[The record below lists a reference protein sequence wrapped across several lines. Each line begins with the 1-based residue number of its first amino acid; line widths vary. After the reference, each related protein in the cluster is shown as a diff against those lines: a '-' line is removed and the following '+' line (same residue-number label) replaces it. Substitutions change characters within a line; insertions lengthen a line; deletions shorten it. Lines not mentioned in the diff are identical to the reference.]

1 MSSNS
6 GIAESVFQAV
16 DIIVN
21 NTISGIAF
29 DKTIECEIV
38 DNADAKNGRYTV
50 TDGST
55 KFEAYSEKTSYAKGS
70 KVLVK
75 IPEGNFSKTKYIEGL
90 AQKDDGEPITYLSA
104 LNTIMDVVDLTKIS
118 NNIEFKNKNTSSSGF
133 SLKSNSDTTN
143 QLIWSFKFSD
153 YPNIWL
159 NDVFTS
165 LYVEA
170 DFKTN
175 LLNVKSGTYGL
186 LLVVKIK
193 MGDNSTLEQSY
204 HFSSKEFFGNPYRF
218 SVFSNQAKKINIKG
232 FKKFDSI
239 SLYFYQNKDFKNISG
254 GDYNSSTN
262 DLFVKNVRVGLG
274 TDLIDVPDNTVKLIS
289 LDEPNYKTMSQAT
302 EYKDETTLQ
311 FLWFNKS
318 DKNKYVGFSDGIA
331 KKELNNDEK
340 ALFETF
346 KENDDDISVCGISI
360 DSNNIID
367 TKNYDEVQ
375 YYNLTKA
382 SSRLEAQ
389 KTNLMPFDENSL
401 NLMADIQDAHD
412 ALSDIRTLLN
422 GSFASAFKALKDN
435 TNGSGISFN
444 DIETKISDS
453 LTTMNVYLDVSL
465 RKADGSFNT
474 QVSFLQYYK
483 EIFKYINFIRE
494 SIIENPPDITKDI
507 SRITKK
513 NYLDFIESG
522 VETEFYKYIVGIDDT
537 NGVLDDIDEIFKSL
551 ESLENEFKNNY
562 SFYLKYYNNFKE
574 QFILI
579 KEKYNKYK
587 TLVSDKLPNIAINF
601 EEIDNSESVT
611 HLRVGTLENNKYKKN
626 FFYYK
631 ESDDTMKMDDNENV
645 TSDRIYYIPTIRLH
659 YENVKIDEDT
669 TTTTVTEIAL
679 YSITLGILKYDI
691 KYYLTSED
699 WQKPDYSIFDNL
711 YSIYWYRYKKDY
723 EDINDPY
730 GSRHWEKLTQSNYF
744 SAYQKKNTGNEKDYI
759 FEGSALYPSS
769 KNLIN
774 QGLPSVNEDLG
785 YIDNVKYWLDKGKDT
800 DNVNLKIVLN
810 PQNIEEKFKV
820 ILVYNHEK
828 YESNELVF
836 TNVEH
841 PQVVDKVENE
851 VIEIVHKENSQ
862 NSYPIYEA
870 TTMGLKD
877 GNEKV
882 KKRKIMAKQSLTEVK
897 QVKDG
902 EVETTKIKFKGYVY
916 WYFPATKTQLD
927 FDEEFLEKFK
937 FNAEKQCEILS
948 RLCTYEYD
956 SDKSIF
962 TKRTKEVTKDGTTT
976 NEVIYLPQ
984 SEVGKKYLIK
994 EEKDGYCKI
1003 SIKEDEKD
1011 ILVWIQKSGVK
1022 ITYKATDGVVCFS
1035 KRIDQSKITENFQQ
1049 NLNEELEFSY
1059 KIKDTYDPNNT
1070 QNTIKCVL
1078 KEDGGKERD
1087 GSIGFTFTTFGSN
1100 GTDYSLIVR
1109 PTNSVISSFCGTDPD
1124 TILSLTVEIY
1134 DKNCQPVD
1142 GVTVSDIKWLNSI
1155 SAYKASRVYKDSKP
1169 GNQIEISLM
1178 HEDTEGKVYH
1188 KYGILKVSATAS
1200 DLNGITLDTLYPIP
1214 WSAESNYWL
1223 SGPTRITYNS
1233 QGTLMNYD
1241 KTVYELFGFD
1251 KNKTAE
1257 IEIKYLKD
1265 INTFADEGNADDVLL
1280 IRYMPILQN
1289 NILKPCTL
1297 FVDNVGLYPVIQVK
1311 DDGGNLLFS
1320 QPLVIQ
1326 QSRFESSFLNGW
1338 DGTLQIDE
1346 EGNTIMSAMVGA
1358 GIKNSDNSFSGV
1370 LMGNV
1375 EGKTGFAESGIG
1387 LYGFHH
1393 GGQSFGFNVDGTAFL
1408 GKSGAGR
1415 IEFDGNRSAIY
1426 SSNWYQSFYE
1436 TDEKGNIVLKD
1447 LPPFNN
1453 DGTINKGT
1461 DGLCIDLDD
1470 GYIDAYNFKLTGK
1483 YLYLNANP
1491 NTNEPYLLI
1500 GDKKNN
1506 YIEYDSSNG
1515 LNISVTNLSISY
1527 ALGENL
1533 LYNTAPLEKLSK
1545 ELEAGA
1551 EKGPSGWTIS
1561 PEMDKAEDTV
1571 VKTDSTLRKCI
1582 RIKRPN
1588 ELAEDEPM
1596 VISQTLKTPMENDN
1610 YYTLSGKIYINTSKD
1625 KEVIITVGNK
1635 TDKIT
1640 CEKNTSKW
1648 YEIKMT
1654 FKPTGSLSTFK
1665 IEDYS
1670 TQDYDTATRQH
1681 TLLYHLKLELGQ
1693 IATAWCQSTKE
1704 NDYIDKIYE
1713 YSKQGLSGMLSQS
1726 AVFDALTNNG
1736 ASQGIYMQN
1745 GDIYI
1750 NASAIGVGLLRS
1762 NIVEGT
1768 FNYTYTDNSNIK
1780 REGTAVDLSQYQSKS
1795 TLKDFTVTSINLTKG
1810 TLFDL
1815 NSGIFQSTNCNLK
1828 FESREYNI
1836 RDTIKDKYIAA
1847 IARDC
1852 LKYACKLDGEEK
1864 AAENIKNYFN
1874 ITDEESELSNTN
1886 LILQY
1891 YDVDQDGKVTAA
1903 DARALLRESAHIL
1916 DNVQTTLEFNKNGFR
1931 IYTKNGTGCFS
1942 GKEEELFTV
1951 QGSAAYIKT
1960 LYIFDTTRKDDE
1972 EPSLSLYMDVN
1983 DTLKLLNLFKSSIEG
1998 KLADGKTLIG
2008 ILKELFR
2015 KTGVLTDSNENEYFK

>member
-1 MSSNS
+1 MSSSS

-75 IPEGNFSKTKYIEGL
+75 IPEGDFSKTKYIEGL

-104 LNTIMDVVDLTKIS
+104 LNTIMDIVDLTKIS
-118 NNIEFKNKNTSSSGF
+118 NNIEFKNKNTSNSGF
-133 SLKSNSDTTN
+133 SLKSNSNTTN

-254 GDYNSSTN
+254 GDYNSSAN
-262 DLFVKNVRVGLG
+262 DLFVKNIRVGLG

-367 TKNYDEVQ
+367 TRNYDEVQ

-382 SSRLEAQ
+382 NSRLEAQ

-453 LTTMNVYLDVSL
+453 LTTMNIYLDVSL

-507 SRITKK
+507 SRITQK
-513 NYLDFIESG
+513 NYLDFIESD

-537 NGVLDDIDEIFKSL
+537 KGVLDDMDEIFKSL
-551 ESLENEFKNNY
+551 ESLEDEFKNNY

-574 QFILI
+574 QFMLI
-579 KEKYNKYK
+579 KEEYNKYK

-601 EEIDNSESVT
+601 EEINNSESVT
-611 HLRVGTLENNKYKKN
+611 HLRVGTLENNEYKKN

-631 ESDDTMKMDDNENV
+631 ESDDIMKMDDSENV
-645 TSDRIYYIPTIRLH
+645 TSDRIYYIPTIKLH

-669 TTTTVTEIAL
+669 TTTTITEIAL
-679 YSITLGILKYDI
+679 YSITLGTLEYDI

-759 FEGSALYPSS
+759 FEGSVLYPSS

-785 YIDNVKYWLDKGKDT
+785 YVDNVKYWLDKSKDT
-800 DNVNLKIVLN
+800 DDVSLKIVLN

-841 PQVVDKVENE
+841 PQVLDKVENE
-851 VIEIVHKENSQ
+851 IIEIVHKENSQ

-870 TTMGLKD
+870 TSMGLKD

-882 KKRKIMAKQSLTEVK
+882 KKRKIMAKQSLTEIK

-902 EVETTKIKFKGYVY
+902 KVETTKIKFKGYIY

-927 FDEEFLEKFK
+927 FDEEFLEN

-956 SDKSIF
+956 SDNSTFIE
-962 TKRTKEVTKDGTTT
+962 RTKEVIKDEAVT

-994 EEKDGYCKI
+994 EENAGYCKI
-1003 SIKEDEKD
+1003 NIKEDEKD
-1011 ILVWIQKSGVK
+1011 TDIWIQKSGVK
-1022 ITYKATDGVVCFS
+1022 ITYKAIDGVVCFS

-1049 NLNEELEFSY
+1049 NLNKELEFSY

-1078 KEDGGKERD
+1078 KEDGRKERD

-1100 GTDYSLIVR
+1100 GTDYSLVVR
-1109 PTNSVISSFCGTDPD
+1109 PTNSIISSFCGTDSN
-1124 TILSLTVEIY
+1124 TILSLTVEVY
-1134 DKNCQPVD
+1134 DKNCQPVKNFTID
-1142 GVTVSDIKWLNSI
+1142 KLEWLNDQSPNHT
-1155 SAYKASRVYKDSKP
+1155 SVYKASRSSSST
-1169 GNQIEISLM
+1169 IEISLRDPNGYK
-1178 HEDTEGKVYH
+1178 H
-1188 KYGILKVSATAS
+1188 GILKVFVKVP
-1200 DLNGITLDTLYPIP
+1200 DLNDIILDTLYPVP
-1214 WSAESNYWL
+1214 WSAKSDYWL

-1241 KTVYELFGFD
+1241 KTAYELFGLESD
-1251 KNKTAE
+1251 KIATIEMYYLMTVNDDDEDEQTKKT
-1257 IEIKYLKD
+1257 KSQLRK
-1265 INTFADEGNADDVLL
+1265 
-1280 IRYMPILQN
+1280 YMPILQS

-1297 FVDNVGLYPVIQVK
+1297 FVNNIGLYPVIQVK

-1326 QSRFESSFLNGW
+1326 QSRFESSFLNNW
-1338 DGTLQIDE
+1338 DGSLSIDE
-1346 EGNTIMSAMVGA
+1346 DGNTIMSAMIGA

-1370 LMGNV
+1370 LMGDVQTKV
-1375 EGKTGFAESGIG
+1375 ELEKSGIG
-1387 LYGFHH
+1387 LYGIHE
-1393 GGQSFGFNVDGTAFL
+1393 GAQSFCFNVDGTAFL
-1408 GKSGAGR
+1408 GKSDKGR
-1415 IEFDGNRSAIY
+1415 IEFDGNYGIIRSTYWDGKIN
-1426 SSNWYQSFYE
+1426 S
-1436 TDEKGNIVLKD
+1436 TT
-1447 LPPFNN
+1447 
-1453 DGTINKGT
+1453 GTIDQRGTKGMAISLEN
-1461 DGLCIDLDD
+1461 GH
-1470 GYIDAYNFKLTGK
+1470 IDARNFRLTAGETETNPIIDINSDPVNDTDPWFK
-1483 YLYLNANP
+1483 VGNENA
-1491 NTNEPYLLI
+1491 YIKFL
-1500 GDKKNN
+1500 KNG
-1506 YIEYDSSNG
+1506 S
-1515 LNISVTNLSISY
+1515 LSIQVTDLKFTYSQ
-1527 ALGENL
+1527 GKNL
-1533 LYNTAPLEKLSK
+1533 LRNTAPLEKEGEIVSEWYCGDSGYTPKSDFNGDLKCIVVDQGTNAIASTTLQQTLSK
-1545 ELEAGA
+1545 NL
-1551 EKGPSGWTIS
+1551 I
-1561 PEMDKAEDTV
+1561 EDTNYTFSGQV
-1571 VKTDSTLRKCI
+1571 YSSEESYFNMSLYNDSTR
-1582 RIKRPN
+1582 
-1588 ELAEDEPM
+1588 
-1596 VISQTLKTPMENDN
+1596 
-1610 YYTLSGKIYINTSKD
+1610 
-1625 KEVIITVGNK
+1625 VGSF
-1635 TDKIT
+1635 T
-1640 CEKNTSKW
+1640 E
-1648 YEIKMT
+1648 
-1654 FKPTGSLSTFK
+1654 SLSEGWND
-1665 IEDYS
+1665 IEISFNLAKSANIISFVVGTDDY
-1670 TQDYDTATRQH
+1670 
-1681 TLLYHLKLELGQ
+1681 LYHLKLEEGLN
-1693 IATAWCQSTKE
+1693 ATPWVQYENEKNYVDSSITNTVNRSYVFDQLTRNGADYGIYINGDDKE
-1704 NDYIDKIYE
+1704 ND
-1713 YSKQGLSGMLSQS
+1713 GL
-1726 AVFDALTNNG
+1726 
-1736 ASQGIYMQN
+1736 
-1745 GDIYI
+1745 YI
-1750 NASAIGVGLLRS
+1750 NATAIGTGLLRS
-1762 NIVEGT
+1762 NEVTGK
-1768 FNYTYTDNSNIK
+1768 FDYTSDNGNGSGIDFSNFYDVCNK
-1780 REGTAVDLSQYQSKS
+1780 KNF
-1795 TLKDFTVTSINLTKG
+1795 KVTKIDVTKG
-1810 TLFDL
+1810 TLFNLQTGDFFASGFNLRAGDTTGSYLFLSSDPSPGEYYLNMGNTTNYLRLEDDGTLQIKAKDVDFDFVMPHYNIQQDINYTAALARQVLRYSANLVDADEVLECLLENNPDIVISDDPTQDL
-1815 NSGIFQSTNCNLK
+1815 LRYCDINKDEKITASDARLLLKLAANILRDTQTNIKINKSGIMFEYEEIYQGTTALSQEIFSVDKSGVSTLNLY
-1828 FESREYNI
+1828 FMDPIDVNSES
-1836 RDTIKDKYIAA
+1836 DPS
-1847 IARDC
+1847 
-1852 LKYACKLDGEEK
+1852 
-1864 AAENIKNYFN
+1864 FP
-1874 ITDEESELSNTN
+1874 
-1886 LILQY
+1886 
-1891 YDVDQDGKVTAA
+1891 V
-1903 DARALLRESAHIL
+1903 
-1916 DNVQTTLEFNKNGFR
+1916 NVL
-1931 IYTKNGTGCFS
+1931 
-1942 GKEEELFTV
+1942 
-1951 QGSAAYIKT
+1951 KT
-1960 LYIFDTTRKDDE
+1960 LKNIEQILKDD
-1972 EPSLSLYMDVN
+1972 LSINKKV
-1983 DTLKLLNLFKSSIEG
+1983 
-1998 KLADGKTLIG
+1998 LIRG
-2008 ILKELFR
+2008 
-2015 KTGVLTDSNENEYFK
+2015 S